1 MSSSIGREGSS
12 NPNEGAHQRANKPD
26 RHDCPERRLLLL
38 EDPKLEKYPAVF
50 LKGLLDQAREVIC
63 KLFEGG
69 IEKLGM
75 SDDIKAFTA
84 SIVRAEELGSSHLLA
99 DYYKTMF
106 LFQQWFHSS
115 YRARQGKVLE
125 HLMRYALVKRARVD
139 TIVLP
144 QDSRLREFF
153 QQLKPEP
160 FQIATIK
167 DIFQLL
173 YPNQNIQGTLGDIDA
188 FAVVDAVSCKRAIA
202 IQIRS
207 RDDTGGATAKGSL
220 VDFLKKL
227 INFGVP
233 QLETLYLIGV
243 WDKQS
248 ITQKKTTINKVLD
261 ALEIGGKK
269 SEEEQRKR
277 ESASEML
284 DKGKRYKLKDRIYLQ
299 LRYGLEDIQH
309 AIDDWV
315 NANSLA
321 SAPNLEDLAR
331 DFICWDD
338 FWIAYA
344 IATIEIHNKSLTGR
358 SNIVELV
365 SLLENRSEICARL
378 THNPEMV
385 EAIHRDIEQLAK
397 DIVAIWDKPVHP
409 FTTPRDIF
417 LYVRDMLY
425 LYAIYKDTKKTTIS
439 TYTEDSDG
447 AQ

>member
-1 MSSSIGREGSS
+1 S
-12 NPNEGAHQRANKPD
+12 
-26 RHDCPERRLLLL
+26 
-38 EDPKLEKYPAVF
+38 
-50 LKGLLDQAREVIC
+50 
-63 KLFEGG
+63 
-69 IEKLGM
+69 
-75 SDDIKAFTA
+75 
-84 SIVRAEELGSSHLLA
+84 LGSSHPLA

-125 HLMRYALVKRARVD
+125 HLMRYALVKRARID
-139 TIVLP
+139 TIALP
-144 QDSRLREFF
+144 QDSRLRKFF
-153 QQLKPEP
+153 QQLKTEP

-167 DIFQLL
+167 DMFQQL
-173 YPNQNIQGTLGDIDA
+173 YPNQHIQGTLGDIDA
-188 FAVVDAVSCKRAIA
+188 FAVVDAGSCKRVIA

-227 INFGVP
+227 SNFGVP
-233 QLETLYLIGV
+233 QFDTLYLVGV

-261 ALEIGGKK
+261 ALEIARKEGG
-269 SEEEQRKR
+269 QRER
-277 ESASEML
+277 LVASETL
-284 DKGKRYKLKDRIYLQ
+284 GEGKRYQLMERIYLQ
-299 LRYGLEDIQH
+299 LRYGLEDIQQ

-321 SAPNLEDLAR
+321 SAPNLEDLTR

-344 IATIEIHNKSLTGR
+344 IATIEIHNKSLTGK

-378 THNPEMV
+378 THNPETI
-385 EAIHRDIEQLAK
+385 ETIHRDIEQLAK
-397 DIVAIWDKPVHP
+397 DIVAIWNKPVHP

-417 LYVRDMLY
+417 LYIRDMLY
-425 LYAIYKDTKKTTIS
+425 LYAIYNDTKKTTIS

-447 AQ
+447 ANWHRSAARFLG